1 MVSNHSVSEYKANI
15 LVVDDDLDTCQIL
28 ALLLRAKGF
37 QSQTAISGKEGL
49 ELLGSQEFDLVL
61 LDVMMP
67 DMDGWETYRQI
78 RMVSKIP
85 VLFVTALQQGEDA
98 VRALRIGAQDFVRK
112 PFYQA
117 ELLERIEKSLAN
129 ARILAMSNSTAP
141 LQRPTVSLVI
151 PTLNEE
157 KNLPLVLPYLPLD
170 WIDEVILVDGRST
183 DKTVEVAQEILP
195 SIKIVF
201 EQRRGKGIAMRAGY
215 HAASGEIIIV
225 MDADGSNDP
234 REIPRFVQALMS
246 GADFVK
252 GSRFAHGGGTTDM
265 PRIRQW
271 GNRFFVTLVNVL
283 FNQHFTDLCYGYHA
297 FWRFC
302 LDSIPLEDMFGFEID
317 TALYLRAAK
326 QRLKV
331 VEVPSFE
338 GYRFFG
344 VGKLRAFPD
353 GVRVLKT
360 ILREVIGSKLP
371 AVELYMGFRG
381 FPPVNG
387 PLEHGF
393 SVMANS
399 LDGTF
404 IQVGPGSSKD
414 AEVPKALEPFNAH
427 AAQNG
432 REQVSALKRQ

>member
-1 MVSNHSVSEYKANI
+1 MLFNHPVIETKGNI
-15 LVVDDDLDTCQIL
+15 LIVDDDLDTCQIL
-28 ALLLRAKGF
+28 ALLLQAKGY
-37 QSQTAISGKEGL
+37 QSQSATSGKEGL
-49 ELLGSQEFDLVL
+49 EVLASHNFDLVL

-67 DMDGWETYRQI
+67 EMDGWETYRQI
-78 RMVSKIP
+78 RLVSKIP

-117 ELLERIEKSLAN
+117 ELMERIEKSLAN
-129 ARILAMSNSTAP
+129 ARLLAASYSSAP
-141 LQRPTVSLVI
+141 PQRPTVSLVI

-170 WIDEVILVDGRST
+170 WIDEVLLVDGRST
-183 DKTVEVAQEILP
+183 DRTVEVAQEILP
-195 SIKIVF
+195 SIKIVY
-201 EQRRGKGIAMRAGY
+201 ERRRGKGIAMRAGY
-215 HAASGEIIIV
+215 HAATGEIIIV

-271 GNRFFVTLVNVL
+271 GNFFFVKLVNVL

-297 FWRFC
+297 FWQFC
-302 LDSIPLEDMFGFEID
+302 LNSIPLEDMFGFEID

-353 GVRVLKT
+353 GIRVLKT
-360 ILREVIGSKLP
+360 ILREVVGSKLP
-371 AVELYMGFRG
+371 AVELPMGFRG
-381 FPPVNG
+381 FPPVNRLSENAY
-387 PLEHGF
+387 PVESH
-393 SVMANS
+393 A
-399 LDGTF
+399 LDGSLVQ
-404 IQVGPGSSKD
+404 IGPVNGASAD
-414 AEVPKALEPFNAH
+414 YPRALEPFNVP
-427 AAQNG
+427 AAPDG
-432 REQVSALKRQ
+432 REQVSAFKEQ